1 MKNVGDKIM
10 VEVIIDEVRP
20 EGYFTSFDGDKPSS
34 VWVNKKF
41 VEEDPPPV
49 ITLSDLPAKLVG
61 FLESEGVLF
70 DYLRMPGYKGYT
82 GVLNFS
88 VVQENRWIIFHDDHS
103 GLYWAETPQG
113 HDWWDDLNKK
123 WRKYL
128 KDPALVVSDI
138 PKELAEFLADNVAL
152 QAYLCMP
159 QYEGYCGKIDYDDVA
174 CTSWISYTNAED
186 QGFIWSQSPQGV
198 HYWSDLNDEWLAV
211 RHDVNT
217 MPSKLRDFLFDV
229 CAYDEYIAM
238 RKYPGYKGHI
248 DYENT
253 SDISWISFHC
263 IDAGFRW
270 KDSPQGHDWW
280 SDIDD
285 KWQGLLR
292 ITRNDN
298 MCVAELPNKLTHFL
312 VNYGA
317 LNEYLAMPRHRNYK
331 GEVNYDILD
340 EDHWIDFT
348 GTLVG
353 FGWGSSPNGFKYW
366 YAVNKAWLAYSSP
379 SELPARLHSFLLK
392 NNMLVDYVR
401 STMSVSIDYNIVPEY
416 DWVLLLTV
424 DLMEHNNFYNLH
436 KMWVRELY
444 EGV

>member
-61 FLESEGVLF
+61 FLENEGALF

-88 VVQENRWIIFHDDHS
+88 VVQEDRWIIFHDAHS
-103 GLYWAETPQG
+103 GLYWSETPQG
-113 HDWWDDLNKK
+113 HDWWNDLNKK

-159 QYEGYCGKIDYDDVA
+159 QYKGFYGKINYDTV
-174 CTSWISYTNAED
+174 SSLEWISHTGEYD
-186 QGFIWSQSPQGV
+186 QGFNWGKTPQGNI
-198 HYWSDLNDEWLAV
+198 YWEELN
-211 RHDVNT
+211 
-217 MPSKLRDFLFDV
+217 S
-229 CAYDEYIAM
+229 
-238 RKYPGYKGHI
+238 
-248 DYENT
+248 
-253 SDISWISFHC
+253 
-263 IDAGFRW
+263 
-270 KDSPQGHDWW
+270 
-280 SDIDD
+280 
-285 KWQGLLR
+285 
-292 ITRNDN
+292 
-298 MCVAELPNKLTHFL
+298 
-312 VNYGA
+312 
-317 LNEYLAMPRHRNYK
+317 
-331 GEVNYDILD
+331 
-340 EDHWIDFT
+340 
-348 GTLVG
+348 
-353 FGWGSSPNGFKYW
+353 
-366 YAVNKAWLAYSSP
+366 AWLAYSSP
-379 SELPARLHSFLLK
+379 SELPARLHSFLLRYD
-392 NNMLVDYVR
+392 MLVDYVR

-444 EGV
+444 ESN